1 VTGEATSATS
11 GEKPAGV
18 RIDLRYGSNA
28 VRLSAAQWL
37 IAAAIVLAALL
48 AAPALWEK
56 AEPFAPGPD
65 YRIPY
70 SLSSDHWLFSRYA
83 RAAAAQGKTLVVGDS
98 AVWGQYVPADRTLSH
113 FLNQETGG
121 ERFANFGLDGAH
133 PAALAG
139 LLEYY
144 GPDVRGCDVILHL
157 NLLWTASKKHDLAEH
172 KEFQFNHPALVP
184 QFVPWIPCYTEALS
198 RRIGIVIGRRV
209 TFAAWADHLRLA
221 YLGQM
226 DLAAWAM
233 EHPYANP
240 LAALWS
246 PSLMATAADRPQHD
260 AAPWT
265 ERGIARQ
272 SFAWV
277 DLDTSL
283 QWQSF
288 RRAVETLRGR
298 GNRVLVLVG
307 PFNEHLL
314 EDGSRAVYAGRKRQA
329 EAWLRENGVPCI
341 VPETLPSHLYA
352 DASHPLA
359 DGYALLARQLS
370 EDNTFL
376 QFQAA
381 SKK

>member
-1 VTGEATSATS
+1 
-11 GEKPAGV
+11 V

-37 IAAAIVLAALL
+37 IAAALVLAAVLL
-48 AAPALWEK
+48 APALWEK
-56 AEPFAPGPD
+56 AEPFSPGPD

-70 SLSSDHWLFSRYA
+70 SLSSDYWLFSRYA
-83 RAAAAQGKTLVVGDS
+83 RAAAARGKTLVLGDS
-98 AVWGQYVPADRTLSH
+98 VIWGQYVAADRTLSH

-139 LLEYY
+139 LVEYY
-144 GPDVRGCDVILHL
+144 GGDLAGRDVVLHC

-184 QFVPWIPCYTEALS
+184 QFVPWIPCYTETLS
-198 RRIGIVIGRRV
+198 RRIGIVIERHV
-209 TFAAWADHLRLA
+209 TFSAWADHLRLA

-226 DLAAWAM
+226 DLAAWTL
-233 EHPYANP
+233 EHPCANP
-240 LAALWS
+240 LAALQ
-246 PSLMATAADRPQHD
+246 PHLVAAATDRPQHD

-265 ERGIARQ
+265 ERGIPRQ
-272 SFAWV
+272 SFDWV

-283 QWQSF
+283 QWCCF
-288 RRAVETLRGR
+288 RRTVEVLRKR
-298 GNRVLVLVG
+298 GSRVFVLVG

-314 EDGSRAVYAGRKRQA
+314 EPASLAVYAERKRQVA
-329 EAWLRENGVPCI
+329 AWLRESGVPCL
-341 VPETLPSHLYA
+341 VPETLPSPLYA

-359 DGYALLARQLS
+359 EGYALLARRLI
-370 EDNTFL
+370 EDNAFAP
-376 QFQAA
+376 FGAGP
-381 SKK
+381 SN